1 MGWLR
6 RRLALP
12 APLLPFLEERLVA
25 AGHLRLAAE
34 QRPGEPI
41 ARLEIFAEDAADLP
55 GPEDLAAWLAEAGDL
70 GLPPADLCWED
81 EAVPERDWNEGFRRR
96 FARRRLLPEVEVLPP
111 WDPAAPALR
120 RRRPAP
126 GAGAALS
133 LVIEPA
139 HAFGTGEHPTTRGC
153 LQRLAAWTRRHG
165 GPFDCL
171 DVGCGTGIL
180 SLAARRWG
188 GARVEGWDLDAAAV
202 VNAHLNA
209 DLNGLAGELRFRWG
223 EPRDL
228 APAAWDLVL
237 ANIFLGPILRLL
249 PRLDAALRP
258 GGTAILSGLLAAQGP
273 RVAEAA
279 TARGWEPAG
288 QDEDAGWVVQEW
300 RRL

>member
-1 MGWLR
+1 MSWLR
-6 RRLALP
+6 RRLELP
-12 APLLPFLEERLVA
+12 APLLAFLEDRLVA
-25 AGHLRLAAE
+25 AGHVRLAAE
-34 QRPGEPI
+34 RRPGEPVV
-41 ARLEIFAEDAADLP
+41 RLEIFAENAADLP
-55 GPEDLAAWLAEAGDL
+55 RPEDLAAWLAEAEDL
-70 GLPPADLCWED
+70 GLPAAALRWED
-81 EAVPERDWNEGFRRR
+81 APVPERDWSEGFRRR

-126 GAGAALS
+126 GAGAALA

-139 HAFGTGEHPTTRGC
+139 QVFGGGEHPTTRGC
-153 LQRLAAWTRRHG
+153 LRRLAAWTRRRG

-171 DVGCGTGIL
+171 DVGSGTGIL

-188 GARVEGWDLDAAAV
+188 GARVEGWDLDAASI
-202 VNAHLNA
+202 VNAYLNA

-237 ANIFLGPILRLL
+237 ANLFLGPILRLL

-258 GGTAILSGLLAAQGP
+258 GGTTIFSGLLATQAG

-279 TARGWEPAG
+279 GARGWRPVG
-288 QDEDAGWVVQEW
+288 QDEDEGWVIQEW
-300 RRL
+300 RRP